1 MVIRI
6 NSKEAWEIVKTEL
19 VEEFERATKEDE
31 WPKWDYVRVEHWK
44 DIPDLYILY
53 FSICGVCS
61 DKSKSFLTDVL
72 NKIEG
77 LWDEINVDE
86 PLIGTI
92 DLLENP
98 VIFEDDEM
106 YC

>member
-1 MVIRI
+1 MAIRI
-6 NSKEAWEIVKTEL
+6 NSKEAWEIVENEL
-19 VEEFERATKEDE
+19 TKEYERAIEEAD

-53 FSICGVCS
+53 FSIAAVCP
-61 DKSKSFLTDVL
+61 DESKSFLTDVL
-72 NKIEG
+72 NKIKG
-77 LWDEINVDE
+77 LWEEINVDE

-98 VIFEDDEM
+98 VIFEYDEM
-106 YC
+106 N